1 MFTSKSGNSAQSG
14 SYLRTGLASF
24 QLLGVNPTA
33 TQIQEWTGRD
43 NVQEP
48 NYDLKEDYS
57 KEHMVRPLTFYIKN
71 TEGDVARYKLE
82 ISKDPKITKG
92 GNFQVCTSNGSIV
105 WAKAK
110 GSTEVKPEFAD
121 HKPLCIGEEDLINF
135 VGRLINFDYKD
146 PDGNLYKEMAKAG
159 VTIEALYN
167 GDYKGINAVGKWGQ
181 ENNKYIIMLMTVSES
196 QGLDK
201 DGNSVTKTY
210 QEICNKSETWF
221 SGEVTDYALNKL
233 ENAYEKSLDVAPGAT
248 QAYPLV
254 KHLFTYKYQEFDRA
268 ACVNA
273 VPSNPQASTTATWN

>member
-1 MFTSKSGNSAQSG
+1 MFTTKTGNSASTG

-33 TQIQEWTGRD
+33 AQIQEWTGRE

-48 NYDLKEDYS
+48 NYDIKDDYN
-57 KEHMVRPLTFYIKN
+57 KEHQVRPLTFYIKN

-82 ISKDPKITKG
+82 ISKHPKITKG

-110 GSTEVKPEFAD
+110 GTTEVKPEFVD
-121 HKPLCIGEEDLINF
+121 HKPLCIGEEELIQF

-146 PDGNLYKEMAKAG
+146 HEANLYKEMAQAG
-159 VTIEALYN
+159 VTIDNLYDGN
-167 GDYKGINAVGKWGQ
+167 YKGINAVGKWGAD
-181 ENNKYIIMLMTVSES
+181 NGKHIIMLMTVSEG
-196 QGLDK
+196 QGMDK
-201 DGNSVTKTY
+201 DGNSVTKNY
-210 QEICNKSETWF
+210 QEVCNKTETWF
-221 SGEVTDYALNKL
+221 SGDVNDYVIKKL
-233 ENAYEKSLDVAPGAT
+233 ENLYEKSLDVAPGAT

-254 KHLFTYKYQEFDRA
+254 KHLFTYKYQEFDRE

-273 VPSNPQASTTATWN
+273 VPSNPTTTPTASWN